1 MSINNEVEIP
11 DRIKNLISVNLI
23 SVNDLENSIT
33 KQKELLNLPLTRIFG
48 IGKKYARKL
57 KQKAKIAS
65 IHDLA
70 KFDTNKASEVGISQK
85 LLEKW
90 AVAASIVYQFAL
102 GKETSVL
109 TRRLCIAGL
118 GAVGKSS
125 ILKTLQHQKTSPVN
139 LPTMGARIE
148 SLRFLGLP
156 ITIWDLG
163 GQIGFR
169 KLYLGDPEHYLAKI
183 MILIFVIDT
192 QNNRSDET
200 TQYLTELLIKLKY
213 MKETPQIYL
222 VLHKYDPNIDKSTL
236 DSSITEIINKID
248 PIILRYGYKK
258 YKVLRTSIYNVN
270 ELVSAFSKVFAS
282 ISPVSEILS
291 DSLAFYSESHDIM
304 ASFLISE
311 SGFITAE
318 WTSRLN
324 SDQREEFFY
333 KIMEEI
339 RKEQREEFFYKI
351 MEEIRKETYETQEN
365 RESFTIADP
374 VIGYSVSID
383 RLEFDSVKMFL
394 CIITSDIKTF
404 DKPDMT
410 ELSAELRPWIQN
422 FYSMISR

>member
-11 DRIKNLISVNLI
+11 DRIKNLI

-248 PIILRYGYKK
+248 PIFLRYGIKK

-339 RKEQREEFFYKI
+339 RKE
-351 MEEIRKETYETQEN
+351 TYETQEN

-374 VIGYSVSID
+374 VIGYSVNID

-394 CIITSDIKTF
+394 CIITSKIKTF

-422 FYSMISR
+422 FYSMINR

>member
-11 DRIKNLISVNLI
+11 DRIKNLI

-248 PIILRYGYKK
+248 PIFLRYGIKK

-291 DSLAFYSESHDIM
+291 DSLAFYSESHDII

-339 RKEQREEFFYKI
+339 RKE
-351 MEEIRKETYETQEN
+351 TYETQEN

-374 VIGYSVSID
+374 VIGYSVNID

-394 CIITSDIKTF
+394 CIITSKIKTF

-422 FYSMISR
+422 FYSMINR